1 MTTAQIELEELSVGA
16 DYEKVAN
23 RFRPIFE
30 KIAQGA
36 IQREKER
43 ILPFEPIQWL
53 KEAKLGAVRIPRKY
67 GGDGVSLP
75 QLFQLLAELAE
86 ADSNIVQAL
95 RGHFAFVEDR
105 LVAHKEHSQEVWF
118 QRFVQGDLVG

>member
-36 IQREKER
+36 IQQEKER

-95 RGHFAFVEDR
+95 RGHLHLLKIAWLLIKNILRKSGFSALYKVI
-105 LVAHKEHSQEVWF
+105 
-118 QRFVQGDLVG
+118 

>member
-1 MTTAQIELEELSVGA
+1 MLITKRLQTDSVP
-16 DYEKVAN
+16 
-23 RFRPIFE
+23 FR

-36 IQREKER
+36 IQRKR
-43 ILPFEPIQWL
+43 ANLAFEPIQWL

-86 ADSNIVQAL
+86 ADSNIASST
-95 RGHFAFVEDR
+95 RSFCIC
-105 LVAHKEHSQEVWF
+105 
-118 QRFVQGDLVG
+118 

>member
-53 KEAKLGAVRIPRKY
+53 KEAKLGAVRIPRAGAYFLKL
-67 GGDGVSLP
+67 GTRRVL
-75 QLFQLLAELAE
+75 
-86 ADSNIVQAL
+86 IIKAL
-95 RGHFAFVEDR
+95 
-105 LVAHKEHSQEVWF
+105 
-118 QRFVQGDLVG
+118 